1 VENELV
7 EKSIFKCLQSEI
19 CCCNKDSC
27 NDTPYKTG
35 VEQVSAGAANV
46 GTASAGAGS
55 ASAGSASSGSA
66 SSEPEPKGSKT
77 APTKLNGA
85 SATSASIG
93 VLAIALARVF
103 A

>member
-1 VENELV
+1 M
-7 EKSIFKCLQSEI
+7 SHIFCIQSEI

-35 VEQVSAGAANV
+35 VEQV
-46 GTASAGAGS
+46 TAGAG
-55 ASAGSASSGSA
+55 
-66 SSEPEPKGSKT
+66 SEPEPKGGK
-77 APTKLNGA
+77 PTTTGAQGKGNGA
-85 SATSASIG
+85 SFTTASIG

>member
-1 VENELV
+1 MIV
-7 EKSIFKCLQSEI
+7 FQSEI

-35 VEQVSAGAANV
+35 VEQVPAGTAGSIGSPGSAG
-46 GTASAGAGS
+46 
-55 ASAGSASSGSA
+55 
-66 SSEPEPKGSKT
+66 SEPEPKGKPTTGATGKT
-77 APTKLNGA
+77 GNGA
-85 SATSASIG
+85 SITSASIG